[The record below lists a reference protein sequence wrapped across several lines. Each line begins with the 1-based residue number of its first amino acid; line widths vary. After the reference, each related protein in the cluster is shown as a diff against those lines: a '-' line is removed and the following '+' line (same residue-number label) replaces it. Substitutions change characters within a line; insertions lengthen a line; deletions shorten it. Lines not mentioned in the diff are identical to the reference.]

1 MHCRDCFHNNVCGNS
16 SPYNDVSMCKQ
27 FIKHDEVLCGPA
39 LTLIKQDYEKLKE
52 RNRALESKI
61 KRHEMETH
69 DLERE
74 VELLRIIKQT
84 LEMQSGMKFDI

>member
-1 MHCRDCFHNNVCGNS
+1 MKCSNCFHYDVCGEGTM
-16 SPYNDVSMCKQ
+16 YNDASMCKQ
-27 FIKHDEVLCGPA
+27 YLQRDLVLCGA
-39 LTLIKQDYEKLKE
+39 AYKVVCEELEKLQKRNMKLELELASCE
-52 RNRALESKI
+52 RENR
-61 KRHEMETH
+61 